1 MKYLSAA
8 LITIMLTTFLPVAAE
23 EGMTVGDAWLPSLIT
38 DTPEEGFALAI
49 TLSRKGVTTTQSDKG
64 VLFPLRQA
72 YSHDPDSLIAASH
85 VIAVHFRTIAEA
97 NNFWRENP

>member
-1 MKYLSAA
+1 MKYLTVA
-8 LITIMLTTFLPVAAE
+8 LITIALIAFQPVAAE
-23 EGMTVGDAWLPSLIT
+23 QGMTTADSWLPSLIT
-38 DTPEEGFALAI
+38 ATPEDGFALAI

-72 YSHDPDSLIAASH
+72 YSHDPDSLIAVSH

-97 NNFWRENP
+97 NNYWRDNP

>member
-1 MKYLSAA
+1 MKNLSAGLLLMILA
-8 LITIMLTTFLPVAAE
+8 WPAMADQ
-23 EGMTVGDAWLPSLIT
+23 GMTAGDSWLPSLIT
-38 DTPEEGFALAI
+38 DTPEEGFALAL
-49 TLSRKGVTTTQSDKG
+49 TLSRKGVTSTQSDKS

-97 NNFWRENP
+97 NHYWRDNR